1 MGNTSWDKMLVNPHN
16 QQEFTHFVVR
26 VHHLT
31 RHIAPAILNFG
42 CEMGGDDMETEQN
55 YTDWDIAERSAE
67 ETQNDTFTVFFY
79 ELLSE
84 QRY

>member
-1 MGNTSWDKMLVNPHN
+1 
-16 QQEFTHFVVR
+16 
-26 VHHLT
+26 
-31 RHIAPAILNFG
+31 
-42 CEMGGDDMETEQN
+42 METEQN

-67 ETQNDTFTVFFY
+67 ETPNDTFSVFFY